1 MFKKPQINTCET
13 PESTFN
19 PDERIWDMHRKKIE
33 NNGLSQDI
41 LHRKILVFW
50 VMGIVSL
57 WLLAVLY
64 IIVWRELSDTVKITL
79 LTTTTVNIL
88 GLPYIILKGLFKV
101 DAKTQ

>member
-13 PESTFN
+13 FEPTFN
-19 PDERIWDMHRKKIE
+19 PDERIWDMHRKRIE

-41 LHRKILVFW
+41 SHRKILVYW
-50 VMGIVSL
+50 VIWVVSL
-57 WLLAVLY
+57 WLVVILC
-64 IIVWRELSDTVKITL
+64 IIVWRDLSDTVKITL

-101 DAKTQ
+101 DEKK

>member
-1 MFKKPQINTCET
+1 MFKKPQIDTCET
-13 PESTFN
+13 PDFKFN
-19 PDERIWDMHRKKIE
+19 PDEKNWEEQRKKIE

-57 WLLAVLY
+57 WLVAVLY
-64 IIVWRELSDTVKITL
+64 IIVWRDLSDTVKITL

-101 DAKTQ
+101 DEKK